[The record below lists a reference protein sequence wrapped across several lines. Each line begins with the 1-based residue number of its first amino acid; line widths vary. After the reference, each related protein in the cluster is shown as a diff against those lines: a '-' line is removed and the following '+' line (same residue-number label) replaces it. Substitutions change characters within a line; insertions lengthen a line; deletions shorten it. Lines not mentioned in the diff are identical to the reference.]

1 MKKLFSGHFS
11 KQRVGARKDVQ
22 TNLEDYGD
30 LNKHD
35 PHRLT
40 WNGTIGVV
48 ALLKKI
54 FTWGG
59 L

>member
-35 PHRLT
+35 PP
-40 WNGTIGVV
+40 
-48 ALLKKI
+48 
-54 FTWGG
+54 
-59 L
+59 